1 MRRLLKPLLTVVPA
15 TMLAMVFWCARAHAQ
30 GVHLRVDQETSDGAV
45 YELTASWPSSLQAA
59 LDSIDAITMDDMTA
73 AAVARGGLF
82 ERTAALRLPNL
93 ATPRLHV
100 VAADYEEVRIPLAT
114 DAGVVLEAVASTPA
128 EIVGLGL
135 ARKRPEATLVTR
147 LLTYNREEGIL
158 RRYRRLVVS
167 VQYASQAA
175 LRREAEPT
183 RARVTESVLSRGTV
197 FKIKLSTEGI
207 FRIDRAFLTSLPGF
221 SASPGSLDP
230 ENIKVYGNGG
240 APLPALNRAPRPIDL
255 IENQVFVQG
264 GGDGSFDAGDA
275 VWFYAEPPAGWKSV
289 IQRDRRGDPL
299 LDDQGVIVR
308 HWEHYVHPFSNDNYY
323 FIKIDDTE
331 SDAIVQDAY
340 PDNPGAIRLSQFTG
354 RWFHDMDDYMWSRE
368 SGTGHT
374 WVSALIQHGG
384 LERSI
389 VDNVTLPGLRDGVVR
404 YRVRAAVQANPAA
417 SIFFKTATDVLATVN
432 FGPLSNASTNTI
444 AKSGIVTFEHEAST
458 GQPLNIVLELENRPG
473 APKAA
478 VDWVRLFYP
487 KALHASGGHLRFHTP
502 IGAVGTFEMALTGFS
517 ATPMVW
523 DITEPGNY
531 RALGVRQTGGS
542 HLVQVVTADPDTPRE
557 LIAFTPQEVQA
568 INREEVCPQ
577 DPGCLVAAQ
586 NLHGIQSYPDFVI
599 VTPDILKTQAEELA
613 ALRRQDGLVVEVVD
627 VAHIYNEFSGG
638 LTDFRGIRDYL
649 RFLYE
654 RAPGEEQLL
663 RYALMFGDGHFN
675 YRELGLQPESPTI
688 FPNLVPPF
696 ETEESWHPETS
707 YTSDDYFGLLDPNE
721 GLWSFTRESFIGQ
734 NEHLNERM
742 DIGIGRFTVHTPE
755 QAQTMLNK
763 IRRYESADTFGPWR
777 TRYLFIADDGP
788 TGTTGTQ
795 DDLDLHTQNTDVVA
809 EIVGQ
814 VAPEVNQKKVYA
826 ISYQREF
833 RNIWRVP
840 GARQD
845 ILTLLRDGVLVANF
859 SGHGNEEGL
868 AQEDL
873 FNSQDARE
881 LENLDVL
888 PIFITATCS
897 FGRWDH
903 ASSQSGAEELL
914 LNPDGGAIALLT
926 TVRSVYT
933 SGDATTLNVGL
944 NVALNAEMFQRD
956 ADGLP
961 RRLGDALRLTKNTRV
976 GVEGNN
982 RKFNLL
988 GDPSMRIGLPARS
1001 AVVKTINGEA
1011 IDRTLVN
1018 LRALERVTVTG
1029 EVQLPDSTIDA
1040 GFSGVV
1046 SMTVFDAERR
1056 VSIPPHIQ
1064 RHMRT
1069 PYYTI
1074 REDLIWRG
1082 RINTTQGR
1090 FTATFVVPKDISYS
1104 NKPGR
1109 ISMYASSP
1117 SVDARGYTE
1126 NIIVGGTA
1134 LEIPDDSDGPQIN
1147 IFLNDETFTDGGL
1160 TSQRPR
1166 VLVKLF
1172 DESGVNTVAAGVG
1185 HEMLLVLDDDN
1196 QNAIDIGEF
1205 YESEENSFQRG
1216 RIAYTFE
1223 DDLTPGAH
1231 TLSMRAWDVLNNS
1244 GTASVDFVVADDA
1257 TLEVRNVF
1265 NYPNPTTGPSRFVF
1279 EHNQQPGTPVSV
1291 QVRIYSLSG
1300 RPVRTVEQDGLLPG
1314 GPMQVSWDGMD
1325 DDFDRL
1331 SPGIYLYKVRVEVD
1345 GSEGARQVSEAIERL
1360 AIVR

>member
-1 MRRLLKPLLTVVPA
+1 MRRLLRPLLTVAPA
-15 TMLAMVFWCARAHAQ
+15 TMLAMVLWCAQAHAQ
-30 GVHLRVDQETSDGAV
+30 GMHLRVDQETRSGAV

-59 LDSIDAITMDDMTA
+59 LDSIDAIAMDGVTA
-73 AAVARGGLF
+73 AAVSRGGLF

-100 VAADYEEVRIPLAT
+100 VAADYEEVRIPLAA
-114 DAGVVLEAVASTPA
+114 DAGAVLETMASAPA
-128 EIVGLGL
+128 EVVGLGL

-147 LLTYNREEGIL
+147 MLTYNREEGIL

-167 VQYASQAA
+167 VQYASQAVP
-175 LRREAEPT
+175 RRTAELA
-183 RARVTESVLSRGTV
+183 RARVTESVLSGGTV

-230 ENIKVYGNGG
+230 ENVKVYGNGG
-240 APLPALNRAPRPIDL
+240 APLPALNRAPRPVDL
-255 IENQVFVQG
+255 VENQVFVQG
-264 GGDGSFDAGDA
+264 GGDGSFDEGDA
-275 VWFYAEPPAGWKSV
+275 VWFYAEPPTGWKSV
-289 IQRDRRGDPL
+289 TQRDRRGDPI
-299 LDDQGVIVR
+299 LDDQDRIIR

-323 FIKIDDTE
+323 FIKIDDTQ
-331 SDAIVQDAY
+331 SDAIDQNAY
-340 PDNPGAIRLSQFTG
+340 PDNPGAISLSQITG
-354 RWFHDMDDYMWSRE
+354 RWFHDMDEYMWSRE
-368 SGTGHT
+368 RGTGHT
-374 WVSALIQHGG
+374 WVSTLIQQGG
-384 LERSI
+384 LERAI
-389 VDNVTLPGLRDGVVR
+389 VDNVSMPDLLDGVVR
-404 YRVRAAVQANPAA
+404 YRVRAAVKSNPAA
-417 SIFFKTATDVLATVN
+417 PISFKAGTDVLATVN
-432 FGPLSNASTNTI
+432 FGPVNNIPTNTI
-444 AKSGIVTFEHEAST
+444 AKTGIVEFEHNVSS
-458 GQPLNIVLELENRPG
+458 GQSLNIVLELENRSGGPQ
-473 APKAA
+473 AA

-517 ATPMVW
+517 ATPIVW

-531 RALGVRQTGGS
+531 RALSVRQTGGGYM
-542 HLVQVVTADPDTPRE
+542 VQVVAADPDTPRE
-557 LIAFTPQEVQA
+557 LIAFAPQNVQA
-568 INREEVCPQ
+568 INREEACPQ

-613 ALRRQDGLVVEVVD
+613 AIRRQEGLVVEVVD
-627 VAHIYNEFSGG
+627 VVQIYNEFSGG

-663 RYALMFGDGHFN
+663 RYVLLFGDGHFN
-675 YRELGLQPESPTI
+675 YRELGTPPLL
-688 FPNLVPPF
+688 PNLIPPF

-707 YTSDDYFGLLDPNE
+707 YTSDDYFGLLDPDE
-721 GLWSFTRESFIGQ
+721 GLWPFTRESFSGQ
-734 NEHLNERM
+734 NEHLNERL

-788 TGTTGTQ
+788 TGTTGTT
-795 DDLDLHTQNTDVVA
+795 DDRDLHTQNTDVVA
-809 EIVGQ
+809 EIVDQ
-814 VAPEVNQKKVYA
+814 VAPDVNQKKVYA

-833 RNIWRVP
+833 RNTWRVP

-845 ILTLLRDGVLVANF
+845 ILSLIRDGVLVVNF

-873 FNSQDARE
+873 FNSQDATE
-881 LENLDVL
+881 LDNLDVL

-897 FGRWDH
+897 FGRWDQTS
-903 ASSQSGAEELL
+903 AQSGAEDLL
-914 LNPDGGAIALLT
+914 LNPDGGAVALLT

-933 SGDATTLNVGL
+933 SGDATKLNVGL
-944 NVALNAEMFQRD
+944 NVALNAELFRRD
-956 ADGLP
+956 EDGLP

-976 GVEGNN
+976 GFEGNN

-988 GDPSMRIGLPARS
+988 GDPSMRIGLAARS
-1001 AVVKTINGEA
+1001 AVVKTINEEA
-1011 IDRTLVN
+1011 IDRQPGG
-1018 LRALERVTVTG
+1018 LRALERVTVVG

-1040 GFSGVV
+1040 GFNGVV

-1056 VSIPPHIQ
+1056 VTIPPHIQ
-1064 RHMRT
+1064 YYMRAR

-1082 RINTTQGR
+1082 RINATQGR

-1109 ISMYASSP
+1109 ISLYASSP
-1117 SVDARGYTE
+1117 SADARGYTE

-1134 LEIPDDSDGPQIN
+1134 SEIPDDDDGPQIN

-1160 TSQRPR
+1160 TSPRPR
-1166 VLVKLF
+1166 ILVKLF

-1244 GTASVDFVVADDA
+1244 GTASVDFIVADNA
-1257 TLEVRNVF
+1257 ALAVRNVF

-1279 EHNQQPGTPVSV
+1279 EHNQPLGTPVRV
-1291 QVRIYSLSG
+1291 QVRIYTLSG
-1300 RPVRTVEQDGLLPG
+1300 RPVRTVEQEGLLPG
-1314 GPMQVSWDGMD
+1314 GPMQIAWDGMD
-1325 DDFDRL
+1325 DDFYRL
-1331 SPGIYLYKVRVEVD
+1331 SPGVYLYKVRIEVD
-1345 GSEGARQVSEAIERL
+1345 DSDGARQVSEVVERL

>member
-1 MRRLLKPLLTVVPA
+1 MHRLLRPLLTVA
-15 TMLAMVFWCARAHAQ
+15 MLAMVLWCAQAHAQ
-30 GVHLRVDQETSDGAV
+30 GVRLRVDQETRSGAV

-59 LDSIDAITMDDMTA
+59 LDSINAIAMDETTA
-73 AAVARGGLF
+73 AAVSRGGLF
-82 ERTAALRLPNL
+82 ERTVVLRLPNL
-93 ATPRLHV
+93 ATPRLQV
-100 VAADYEEVRIPLAT
+100 VTADYEEVRIPLAV
-114 DAGVVLEAVASTPA
+114 DPGAVLEKVVSAPA
-128 EIVGLGL
+128 EVVGLGL
-135 ARKRPEATLVTR
+135 ARKQPEATLVTR
-147 LLTYNREEGIL
+147 LATYNREEGIL

-167 VQYASQAA
+167 VQYAQAPYRA
-175 LRREAEPT
+175 AEP
-183 RARVTESVLSRGTV
+183 ARTQVTESVLSGGTV

-221 SASPGSLDP
+221 SASLGSLDP

-240 APLPALNRAPRPIDL
+240 VPLPALNRAPRPVDL
-255 IENQVFVQG
+255 VENQVFVQG
-264 GGDGSFDAGDA
+264 GRDGSFDEGDA
-275 VWFYAEPPAGWKSV
+275 VWFYAKPPTGWESV
-289 IQRDRRGDPL
+289 IQRDHRGDML
-299 LDDQGVIVR
+299 LDDQGGIIR

-323 FIKIDDTE
+323 FIKIDDTQ
-331 SDAIVQDAY
+331 SDAIVQHAY
-340 PDNPGAIRLSQFTG
+340 PDNSGAIRLSQITG

-368 SGTGHT
+368 RGTGHT
-374 WVSALIQHGG
+374 WVSTPLQQGG
-384 LERSI
+384 LERAI
-389 VDNVTLPGLRDGVVR
+389 VDNVSVPNLLAGVVR
-404 YRVRAAVQANPAA
+404 YRVRAAVKSNPSA
-417 SIFFKTATDVLATVN
+417 SIFFKTGTDALATVN
-432 FGPLSNASTNTI
+432 FGPVNNIPTNTI
-444 AKSGIVTFEHEAST
+444 AKSGIVEFEHNVSA
-458 GQPLNIVLELENRPG
+458 GQPLNVVLELENRSG
-473 APKAA
+473 APQAA

-502 IGAVGTFEMALTGFS
+502 IGIVGTFEMALTGFS
-517 ATPMVW
+517 ATPIVW

-531 RALGVRQTGGS
+531 HALSVRQTGDG
-542 HLVQVVTADPDTPRE
+542 HMVQVVAADPDTPRE
-557 LIAFTPQEVQA
+557 LIAFTPRDVQA
-568 INREEVCPQ
+568 INREEACPQ

-613 ALRRQDGLVVEVVD
+613 EMRRQEGLVVEVVD
-627 VAHIYNEFSGG
+627 VAQIYNEFSGG

-663 RYALMFGDGHFN
+663 RYVLLFGDGHFN
-675 YRELGLQPESPTI
+675 YRELGHGHGAQPLL
-688 FPNLVPPF
+688 PNLIPPF

-707 YTSDDYFGLLDPNE
+707 YTSDDYFGLLDPDE
-721 GLWSFTRESFIGQ
+721 GLWPFTRTSFSNQ
-734 NEHLNERM
+734 NEHLNERV
-742 DIGIGRFTVHTPE
+742 DIGIGRFTVYTPE
-755 QAQTMLNK
+755 QAQAVLDK
-763 IRRYESADTFGPWR
+763 IRRYESTDTFGPWR

-788 TGTTGTQ
+788 TGTTGAQ
-795 DDLDLHTQNTDVVA
+795 NDRDLHTENTDVVA
-809 EIVGQ
+809 EMVDQ
-814 VAPEVNQKKVYA
+814 VAPDVNQKKVYA
-826 ISYQREF
+826 ISYEREF
-833 RNIWRVP
+833 RNTWRVP

-845 ILTLLRDGVLVANF
+845 ILTLIRDGVLAVNF

-873 FNSQDARE
+873 FNIQDARE
-881 LENLDVL
+881 LDNLEVL

-897 FGRWDH
+897 FGRWDQP
-903 ASSQSGAEELL
+903 STQSGAEELL
-914 LNPDGGAIALLT
+914 LNPSGGAIALLT

-933 SGDATTLNVGL
+933 SGDETTLNVGL
-944 NVALNAEMFQRD
+944 NVALNAELFQRD

-976 GVEGNN
+976 GFEGNN

-988 GDPSMRIGLPARS
+988 GDPSMRIGLATRS
-1001 AVVKTINGEA
+1001 AVVTTINGES
-1011 IDRTLVN
+1011 IDQQPGG
-1018 LRALERVTVTG
+1018 LRALERVTVVG
-1029 EVQLPDSTIDA
+1029 EVQLPDSTTDA
-1040 GFSGVV
+1040 GFNGVV

-1056 VSIPPHIQ
+1056 VVIPPHNLYY
-1064 RHMRT
+1064 MRAR

-1082 RINTTQGR
+1082 RINATLGR

-1109 ISMYASSP
+1109 ISLYASSP
-1117 SVDARGYTE
+1117 SADARGYTE
-1126 NIIVGGTA
+1126 NVIVGGTA
-1134 LEIPDDSDGPQIN
+1134 SEIPDDDDGPQID

-1160 TSQRPR
+1160 TSPRPR

-1185 HEMLLVLDDDN
+1185 HEMLLVLDDND
-1196 QNAIDIGEF
+1196 QQAIDIGEF

-1223 DDLTPGAH
+1223 DDLAPGSH
-1231 TLSMRAWDVLNNS
+1231 TLRMRAWDVLNNS

-1257 TLEVRNVF
+1257 ALVVRNVF

-1279 EHNQQPGTPVSV
+1279 EHNQPLGTPARV

-1300 RPVRTVEQDGLLPG
+1300 RPVRTVEQEGLLPG

-1331 SPGIYLYKVRVEVD
+1331 SPGVYLYKVRVEVD
-1345 GSEGARQVSEAIERL
+1345 GSDGAQQVSEAIERL